1 MIKKIENPNEIKNFD
16 NTDIY
21 SIRILSL
28 LEAYGTSYDFASF
41 YKQINDN
48 GNITA
53 ILSKLDNDL
62 TISYIN
68 ANHDELIEFIEII
81 GYTSCLCNGL
91 DGYRRKYD
99 EGIIM
104 KTVKK
109 SEISM
114 PYVEID
120 EYPKLMDL
128 FNFENY
134 DSTQFESWYVDVS
147 HRIRHNCAKAYALKV
162 NDEIVSS
169 AIFSSI
175 YNDDAI
181 LTSVQTQPEFRRI
194 GYGSKLVSEMIGD
207 IKGSVYLM
215 RETDKNEEFY
225 KKLGFENKGSWRM
238 YK

>member
-62 TISYIN
+62 TISYKN

-91 DGYRRKYD
+91 EGYRRKYD

-225 KKLGFENKGSWRM
+225 KKLGFENIGIWRM